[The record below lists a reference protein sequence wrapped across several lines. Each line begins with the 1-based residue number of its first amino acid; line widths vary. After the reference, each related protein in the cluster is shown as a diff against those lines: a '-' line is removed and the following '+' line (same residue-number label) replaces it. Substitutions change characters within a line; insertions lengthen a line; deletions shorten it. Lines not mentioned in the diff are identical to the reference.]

1 MRSLLA
7 AVLLFSAST
16 IWAAE
21 ENASGKNAMEA
32 AGREFQQR
40 KFDAALATLND
51 AEKRG
56 DPTAKSFILK
66 GRIYAEQQKYD
77 DALFAFDAAYKLEP
91 ASLARLYLADMFV
104 AQKKWDEARALYESA
119 MKETNVLIAHERL
132 RYGLLIALLGAKD
145 DDGSRAAVERLPFPT
160 ESAAYYYAQA
170 AWAFAHGT
178 KSDGDK
184 WIRRAEEIFP
194 TKSTAWF
201 ARPLFDLGWIKTRPP
216 LVAD

>member
-7 AVLLFSAST
+7 AVLVFSAS
-16 IWAAE
+16 IAWAAE
-21 ENASGKNAMEA
+21 ENATGINAMEA

-40 KFDAALATLND
+40 NFDAALATLND

-77 DALFAFDAAYKLEP
+77 EATFAFDSAYKLEP
-91 ASLARLYLADMFV
+91 GSLARLCEADMFV
-104 AQKKWDEARALYESA
+104 GQKKWDEARALYESA
-119 MKETNVLIAHERL
+119 MKETNILISNERL
-132 RYGLLIALLGAKD
+132 RYGVLIASLGAKD
-145 DDGSRAAVERLPFPT
+145 EDGSRTAFEKLPFPT

-170 AWAFAHGT
+170 AWAFAHGA

-194 TKSTAWF
+194 AKSTACF
-201 ARPLFDLGWIKTRPP
+201 ARPLFDLGWIKTKPP